1 MFQSEKAQE
10 LDLNNPIFV
19 FYLDVQNKSRQS
31 AQEYIESCQRHFDV
45 YKNATI
51 WFVAAK
57 KDEVVCIYDGWG
69 RVRDSELKDL
79 IEEINTKI
87 EIMSQSHSFED
98 FKINVRDWRI
108 NKLVDGSQEN

>member
-1 MFQSEKAQE
+1 MFQSEKIQE

-19 FYLDVQNKSRQS
+19 VYVNVDGKSRQ
-31 AQEYIESCQRHFDV
+31 AGHEYLENTRKNFDI
-45 YKNATI
+45 YKNATM

-87 EIMSQSHSFED
+87 EIMSNSHSFDD
-98 FKINVRDWRI
+98 FKINVRDWRLS
-108 NKLVDGSQEN
+108 KLVDDNE

>member
-1 MFQSEKAQE
+1 MFESKKKQE

-19 FYLDVQNKSRQS
+19 FYLNVENKSRQS
-31 AQEYIESCQRHFDV
+31 AQEYIEATKENFDV
-45 YKNATI
+45 YKNATM
-51 WFVAAK
+51 WFVDAK

-87 EIMSQSHSFED
+87 EIMSNSHSFDD
-98 FKINVRDWRI
+98 FKINVRDWRLD
-108 NKLVDGSQEN
+108 KLIDEKE

>member
-1 MFQSEKAQE
+1 MFQSEKDQE

-19 FYLDVQNKSRQS
+19 FYLNVENKSRQA
-31 AQEYIESCQRHFDV
+31 AQEYVENTREHFDV
-45 YKNATI
+45 YKNATM

-69 RVRDSELKDL
+69 RVRDHELKEL

-87 EIMSQSHSFED
+87 EIMSNSHSFDD

-108 NKLVDGSQEN
+108 DKLVDEKE

>member
-1 MFQSEKAQE
+1 MFQSEKNQE

-19 FYLDVQNKSRQS
+19 FYLNVENKSRQS
-31 AQEYIESCQRHFDV
+31 AQEYIEPTKKHFDV
-45 YKNATI
+45 YKNATM

-69 RVRDSELKDL
+69 RVRDSEIKDL

-87 EIMSQSHSFED
+87 EIMSNSHSFDD

-108 NKLVDGSQEN
+108 SKLVDEKE